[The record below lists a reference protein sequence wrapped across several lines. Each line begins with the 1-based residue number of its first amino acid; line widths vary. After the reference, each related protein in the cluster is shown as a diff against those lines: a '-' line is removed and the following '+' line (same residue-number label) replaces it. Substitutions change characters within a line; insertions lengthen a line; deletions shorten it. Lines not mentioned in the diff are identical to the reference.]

1 MEMVPLDDLLPEI
14 LTYAPNCADPIAMRF
29 LREAARDLCT
39 TGKMWRETDEIV
51 LSTPEAVGVC
61 TIPDASIIAI
71 DRAEL
76 AGYQLD
82 PKTVGWLDV
91 NVPDWSVRT
100 TDGDPAR
107 FITQMTPNT
116 VTVVPRATGR
126 LKVRLVLQPSRNAM
140 MIPGWMAEQYGT
152 ELGKGAAGRILV
164 LPDPAVSN
172 VQLGAPLVG
181 EFNSLLR
188 NLKLAAAR
196 GQQGAP
202 LRTRPHFF

>member
-14 LTYAPNCADPIAMRF
+14 LAYAPNCADPMAQRF

-39 TGKMWRETDEIV
+39 AGRMWREADEIV
-51 LSTPEAVGVC
+51 LSTPAAEGIC

-71 DRAEL
+71 EQAEL
-76 AGYQLD
+76 AGYALD

-91 NVPDWSVRT
+91 NVPDWSIRT

-107 FITQMTPNT
+107 YVTQLTPNT

-126 LKVRLVLQPSRNAM
+126 LKVRLVLQPSRGAM
-140 MIPGWMAEQYGT
+140 MIPAWMVEQYGT

-172 VQLGAPLVG
+172 LQLGAALVG
-181 EFNSLLR
+181 EFKSLL
-188 NLKLAAAR
+188 NGMKLAAAR